1 MAVRKRKWTTRKG
14 EVKEA
19 WIVQYLDADGI
30 DRIRTFDRK
39 KDADAY
45 QDTVRSDV
53 RKGMHTPPSKS
64 VTVAEAAEAWFDKV
78 KANGMK
84 GDGPAERATLR
95 QYRQHIDLHIA
106 PRIGQIKLSNLKTK
120 NVEDFQKE
128 LLNELSRALAKK
140 VFTSFKSLLKVAK
153 YGHVADGI
161 VIGTE
166 KRKRKLEAGRDFPTT
181 GEVKRLIDAASGRH
195 RALLMVAAFA
205 GLRASEL
212 RGLRWSDVDFKAA
225 ELHVRQRADRWNQ
238 IGAPKSDASSRTVPL
253 DQDTIAALKVWKLAC
268 PKGEAGVVFP
278 NATGGIEHHKNA
290 LRSLAPIMS
299 AAGVVDKAGRP
310 KYGLHAFRH
319 FYASW
324 CINPKNRGGRELPA
338 KVVQELLGHGTI
350 GITLDLYGHLFP
362 RSDDRGELDAAV
374 RALLG

>member
-1 MAVRKRKWTTRKG
+1 MAVRKRKWSTRKG
-14 EVKEA
+14 EIKEA

-45 QDTVRSDV
+45 QDTVRTDV
-53 RKGMHTPPSKS
+53 RKGLHTPPSKS
-64 VTVAEAAEAWFDKV
+64 VTVAEAAEAWFDHV
-78 KANGMK
+78 KANGMN
-84 GDGPAERATLR
+84 GRGPAERATLR

-106 PRIGQIKLSNLKTK
+106 PRIGRDRLASLTSKS
-120 NVEDFQKE
+120 VERFQKE
-128 LLNELSRALAKK
+128 LLADMSRALAKK

-153 YGHVADGI
+153 YSHVADGL
-161 VIGTE
+161 VIGSE

-181 GEVKRLIDAASGRH
+181 DEVKRLIDAASGRH
-195 RALLMVAAFA
+195 RALLLIAACA

-212 RGLRWSDVDFKAA
+212 RGLRWNDVEFKAA
-225 ELHVRQRADRWNQ
+225 ELHVRQRADRWNR
-238 IGAPKSDASSRTVPL
+238 IGAPKSDSSSRTVPL
-253 DQDTIAALKVWKLAC
+253 NQTTIATLKAWKLAC

-278 NATGGIEHHKNA
+278 NAAGGIEHHKNA
-290 LRSLAPIMS
+290 LRSLAPIMI

-319 FYASW
+319 FFASW
-324 CINPKNRGGRELPA
+324 CINPESRGGRELPA
-338 KVVQELLGHGTI
+338 KVVQELLGHGSI

-362 RSDDRGELDAAV
+362 RSDDRSELDAASKV
-374 RALLG
+374 LLG

>member
-14 EVKEA
+14 EIKEA

-45 QDTVRSDV
+45 QDTVRIDV
-53 RKGMHTPPSKS
+53 RKGLHTPPSKS
-64 VTVAEAAEAWFDKV
+64 ATVAEAAEAWFDHV
-78 KANGMK
+78 KANGMN
-84 GDGPAERATLR
+84 GRGPAERATLR
-95 QYRQHIDLHIA
+95 QYRQHIDLHIG
-106 PRIGQIKLSNLKTK
+106 PRIGRDKLASLTSKS
-120 NVEDFQKE
+120 VERFQKE
-128 LLNELSRALAKK
+128 LLADMSRALAKK

-153 YGHVADGI
+153 YGHVADGL
-161 VIGTE
+161 VIGSE

-181 GEVKRLIDAASGRH
+181 DEVKRLIDAASGRH
-195 RALLMVAAFA
+195 RALLLVAAIA

-225 ELHVRQRADRWNQ
+225 ELHVRQRADRWNT
-238 IGAPKSDASSRTVPL
+238 IGPPKSDSSLRTVPL
-253 DQDTIAALKVWKLAC
+253 DQATIAALKVWKLAC

-290 LRSLAPIMS
+290 LRSLAPIMI

-310 KYGLHAFRH
+310 KYGLHDFRH
-319 FYASW
+319 FFASW

-338 KVVQELLGHGTI
+338 KVVQELLGHSSI
-350 GITLDLYGHLFP
+350 MVTLDLYGHLFP
-362 RSDDRGELDAAV
+362 RSDDRSELDAASRV
-374 RALLG
+374 LLG